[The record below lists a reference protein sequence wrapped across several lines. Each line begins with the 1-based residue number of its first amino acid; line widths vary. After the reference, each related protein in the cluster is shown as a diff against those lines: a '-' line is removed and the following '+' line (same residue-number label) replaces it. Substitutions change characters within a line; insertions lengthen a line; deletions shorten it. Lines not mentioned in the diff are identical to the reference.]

1 MKECE
6 KVFVNQVIAWI
17 AHGQLIDVEGEFFIH
32 KVIYEPE
39 EKIMFTSLKN
49 KKEEMNGWGIYTLD
63 TELVPSSIVSAE
75 TAAKILFIGKSVKI
89 LLRSGKISSIPSK
102 QILQDLRSILDNP
115 YNKLTFESTI

>member
-1 MKECE
+1 M
-6 KVFVNQVIAWI
+6 NQVIAWI